1 MIIEGMVL
9 AFALV
14 LPGGD
19 ELGGRSKG
27 SFGPE
32 VSALQDL
39 ARRVGEGL
47 LARIEDDD
55 EEGAESKA
63 RQQEDPQPQRP
74 GVKEVQPHAGGIIDF
89 EWLELQPRV
98 GMALFSTEY
107 HINASPAFGVELR
120 APLMLLSPSSNPTGD
135 YLGIW
140 LELTGVMARRTLV
153 PAVDKPSGLI
163 MATTLGLDY
172 TFYRDET
179 WLMMARAGIQYVMY
193 GGISD
198 LKNGYGP
205 MIGITAG
212 AAITRSIS
220 LTVAPELLMG
230 KSDFIILGL
239 VGLAIQF

>member
-1 MIIEGMVL
+1 MIVEAMVL
-9 AFALV
+9 AFALTV
-14 LPGGD
+14 PGGD
-19 ELGGRSKG
+19 EPGGRSKG

-39 ARRVGEGL
+39 ARRVDEGL
-47 LARIEDDD
+47 LASTDED
-55 EEGAESKA
+55 EVAGAESKA

-74 GVKEVQPHAGGIIDF
+74 TQEIQPKSGGLVDF
-89 EWLELQPRV
+89 DWLELQPRV
-98 GMALFSTEY
+98 GMGLFSKEY

-120 APLMLLSPSSNPTGD
+120 APVMLLSPSSNPTGD

-230 KSDFIILGL
+230 KSDYIILGL